1 MFLFFIYFVAA
12 SYQQNSNFS
21 QAGNVTSYFFFFYPS
36 PFASRDGHVAQ
47 FGPMTHKQKSSEF
60 FLWNILLSKF

>member
-21 QAGNVTSYFFFFYPS
+21 QAGNVTSYFFFYPS